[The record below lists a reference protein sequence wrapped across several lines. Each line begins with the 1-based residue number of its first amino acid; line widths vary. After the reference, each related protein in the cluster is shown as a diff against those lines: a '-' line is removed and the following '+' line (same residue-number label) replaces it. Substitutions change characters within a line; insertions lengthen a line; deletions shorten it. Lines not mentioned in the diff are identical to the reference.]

1 MALYGLKQ
9 SPRDWFERFSQTMQR
24 CSYKQSQADKTLSS
38 GNLHKS
44 QGKATN
50 LIDKH
55 FNEKL
60 CARLIF
66 TPYIKTREQTSRYF
80 DKGDFK

>member
-1 MALYGLKQ
+1 MALYGLKE
-9 SPRDWFERFSQTMQR
+9 SPRDWFERFSQSMQR
-24 CSYKQSQADKTLSS
+24 CGYKQSQADQTLSS

-44 QGKATN
+44 QGKATT

-55 FNEKL
+55 FNEEKL

-66 TPYIKTREQTSRYF
+66 TPYIKTRTTIRYF